1 MPEPKNQSELRS
13 FLGMANYYD
22 RFVPGLPTNCAPL
35 NDLLQKNK
43 QWNWISEY
51 VEAVKSVKRL
61 LTSAD
66 TLSHYDPSLP
76 ISLSCDASP
85 VGIGAVIFHTFPD
98 GTEKPIAY
106 ASRKLTAAEHNYAQI
121 QKEALGIVFGV
132 LKLRQYLLGRKF
144 QLITDHKPLVTIF
157 HPNKGIPETA
167 SSRLQRW
174 AIILSAYDYQVKYQ
188 PSG

>member
-1 MPEPKNQSELRS
+1 MPEPKNQSELHS

-22 RFVPGLPTNCAPL
+22 HFVPGLATNCAPL

-43 QWNWISEY
+43 QWNWTSEH

-98 GTEKPIAY
+98 GTDKPIAY

-121 QKEALGIVFGV
+121 
-132 LKLRQYLLGRKF
+132 
-144 QLITDHKPLVTIF
+144 
-157 HPNKGIPETA
+157 
-167 SSRLQRW
+167 
-174 AIILSAYDYQVKYQ
+174 
-188 PSG
+188 